1 MENNRSKLQTKLE
14 TTRWQPFCFVTPTGA
29 IVSNP
34 QNAAFSSSAMM
45 ATAIIAKMMY
55 TVANEGRRLKSP
67 KS

>member
-1 MENNRSKLQTKLE
+1 MDNNRSKLQTKLE
-14 TTRWQPFCFVTPTGA
+14 TTRWQPFCFVTSTGA

-34 QNAAFSSSAMM
+34 PTQSFSDASMM